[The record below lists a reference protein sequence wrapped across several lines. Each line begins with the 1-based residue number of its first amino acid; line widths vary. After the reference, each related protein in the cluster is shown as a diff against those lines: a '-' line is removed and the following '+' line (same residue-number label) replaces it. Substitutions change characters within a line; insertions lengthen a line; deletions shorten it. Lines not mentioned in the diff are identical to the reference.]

1 MKLTTGTVV
10 QGRVEVRNAGLDEG
24 ERVMVLSLQAEEPA
38 QLTREEEEE
47 LAASL
52 DEIRRGEYILAEN
65 LLQELRQ
72 LTGR

>member
-10 QGRVEVRNAGLDEG
+10 RGKVEVRDSGLDEG

-38 QLTREEEEE
+38 QLTPEEEEE

-52 DEIRRGEYILAEN
+52 DEIRRGEYVLGED

-72 LTGR
+72 LAGR